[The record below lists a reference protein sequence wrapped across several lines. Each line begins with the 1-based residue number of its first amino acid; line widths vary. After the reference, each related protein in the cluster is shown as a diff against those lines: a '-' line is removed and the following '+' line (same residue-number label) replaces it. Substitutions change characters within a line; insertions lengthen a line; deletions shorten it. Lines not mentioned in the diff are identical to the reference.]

1 MRSAA
6 ARRGASTALPL
17 VILAA
22 SAALTCAPRW
32 EGTGTEREP
41 GTTPTTAGGEG
52 GADGLPDAMLY
63 GWAASAPEDPGLYE
77 LPRWLTLESPT
88 PDKTVQI
95 GERAIVSGIPADV
108 ARARRVGE
116 DSPWGLSLEG
126 ARENRIPF
134 STPTMPLWR
143 LYSEASLE
151 EAPGPDGAM
160 SAGRVADVDAEETS
174 AAYVPVSGAVGATST
189 VSGWVGDVSGEDGE
203 LAWVR
208 NSTFDEDT
216 QGGASTRVPAPA
228 SAWRRIDFTGVE
240 VERAGN
246 LFVYPAA
253 AEAAQ
258 AGAASFAFLSL
269 ESARYPS
276 SAIPTTGAARRREA
290 DVLFA
295 SNAEWLIWKGWIKA
309 SIEFAPNYASGEQLA
324 DHDLLYIDPGNR
336 VSLRASDGA
345 IAMTITG
352 ARGSATLA
360 TEPLSWKREQ
370 AFKVDVLSSPTGLS
384 LDVVID
390 GEEAISV
397 VESEDVGAIPVP
409 ESGRIHLLGGPEGSQ
424 ECADLR
430 RVAFYEVR

>member
-1 MRSAA
+1 M
-6 ARRGASTALPL
+6 
-17 VILAA
+17 ILAA
-22 SAALTCAPRW
+22 SAALACAPRW
-32 EGTGTEREP
+32 EGTREREP
-41 GTTPTTAGGEG
+41 DAVPTTGGGEG

-63 GWAASAPEDPGLYE
+63 GWTAGAPEDRGIYE

-95 GERAIVSGIPADV
+95 GERAVVSGIPADV

-134 STPTMPLWR
+134 STPTLPLWR
-143 LYSEASLE
+143 LYHEASLE

-160 SAGRVADVDAEETS
+160 SAGRVSDVDAEQAS
-174 AAYVPVSGAVGATST
+174 AAYVPVSGAVDSSST

-203 LAWVR
+203 LAWIRV
-208 NSTFDEDT
+208 STFDEDT
-216 QGGASTRVPAPA
+216 QSGASTKVLAPA
-228 SAWRRIDFTGVE
+228 RAWRRIDFTGAE

-246 LFVYPAA
+246 LFAYPAA
-253 AEAAQ
+253 GEAARS
-258 AGAASFAFLSL
+258 GAASFAFLSL

-276 SAIPTTGAARRREA
+276 SAIPTAGAARTREA
-290 DVLFA
+290 DVLYA
-295 SNAEWLIWKGWIKA
+295 NNAEWLIWKGWIKA

-324 DHDLLYIDPGNR
+324 DHDLLYIDAGNR

-370 AFKVDVLSSPTGLS
+370 TFKVDVLSSPTGLS
-384 LDVVID
+384 LDVVIEG
-390 GEEAISV
+390 GEEISV
-397 VESEDVGAIPVP
+397 VEPAAVGAVPVP
-409 ESGRIHLLGGPEGSQ
+409 ESGRIHLLGAPEGSQ

-430 RVAFYEVR
+430 GVAFYEVR